1 MKTFSKVR
9 ISTLTACAVA
19 GLLAFAG
26 CGGDDLGTRYPVS
39 GTVTYQGKPVAKGT
53 ITFMSDKGT
62 RGAAGEIK
70 DGAYTLTAV
79 NEGDGA
85 FPGNYKVVVEALDVD
100 MSGVVEQAKKLA
112 EKNKIP
118 YNESMI
124 DQQSLAKAR
133 AKAKSA
139 VPAKYAKAN
148 TSGLTAVV
156 KEESNTHNFEL
167 TD

>member
-1 MKTFSKVR
+1 MF
-9 ISTLTACAVA
+9 TACTVA
-19 GLLAFAG
+19 GVFAFVG

-39 GTVTYQGKPVAKGT
+39 GTVTYQGKPLAKGT
-53 ITFMSDKGT
+53 ITFMSDKGDAG
-62 RGAAGEIK
+62 RGPDEIK

-79 NEGDGA
+79 NEGDSD
-85 FPGNYKVVVEALDVD
+85 FPGNYKVVIESIDVD
-100 MSGVVEQAKKLA
+100 LSGVETKAKKFA
-112 EKNKIP
+112 EKAKIP

-133 AKAKSA
+133 SKAKSNI
-139 VPAKYAKAN
+139 PAKYAKPA

-156 KEESNTHNFEL
+156 KEQSTTVNFDL